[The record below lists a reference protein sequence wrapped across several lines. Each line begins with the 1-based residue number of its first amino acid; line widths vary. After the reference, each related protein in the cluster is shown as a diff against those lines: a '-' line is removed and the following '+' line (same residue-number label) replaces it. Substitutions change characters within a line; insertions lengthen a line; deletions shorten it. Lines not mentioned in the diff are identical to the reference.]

1 MNKVKIA
8 MVGAGGFAR
17 TYLITLWNMID
28 SEDYELMGIID
39 PYVSASTVYKE
50 ILERNIPLYNTMDEF
65 YAEHTADLVCIASPV
80 QFHKEQILNA
90 FAHGSHVL
98 CEKPL
103 TVYAQD
109 VAELEKASQESGLM
123 LGVGFQWSFSR
134 RNRMLKQ
141 HILEGRYGKVLGIK
155 TCISWMRADQYYRS
169 WHGHLYASDGSLL
182 MDSVI
187 SNAMAHYLHFG
198 LFLLG
203 PTMDTARMP
212 KSVKASLYRAK
223 SIESFD
229 TCSVQCEFE
238 DGLTHNLY
246 LTHAAISSRYLQI
259 QIQFEHA
266 TASILSDDSDG
277 KLLVTLE
284 DGTVL
289 NYDELAQERNVSH
302 EKIDDM
308 IQAVRHPENG
318 VVCHAG
324 TTLPFATV
332 CNSLFAEVPIVDF
345 AKEKVIHTEGEA
357 PGEYIPDLFDQMY
370 ACFEQNK
377 TPYELG
383 YDWAVPD
390 VHYELKTP
398 EEYASMLKEKFL

>member
-1 MNKVKIA
+1 M
-8 MVGAGGFAR
+8 
-17 TYLITLWNMID
+17 
-28 SEDYELMGIID
+28 
-39 PYVSASTVYKE
+39 
-50 ILERNIPLYNTMDEF
+50 
-65 YAEHTADLVCIASPV
+65 
-80 QFHKEQILNA
+80 
-90 FAHGSHVL
+90 

-109 VAELEKASQESGLM
+109 VAELEKASQDSGLM

-134 RNRMLKQ
+134 RNRALKKD
-141 HILEGRYGKVLGIK
+141 ILSGRFGKVLGIK
-155 TCISWMRADQYYRS
+155 TCISWMRADRYYRS
-169 WHGHLYASDGSLL
+169 WHGHLFASDGSLL

-203 PTMDTARMP
+203 PTMDSALMP
-212 KSVKASLYRAK
+212 KSIKASLYRAK
-223 SIESFD
+223 TIESFD
-229 TCSVQCEFE
+229 TCSVQCQF
-238 DGLTHNLY
+238 DNGLTHNLY

-266 TASILSDDSDG
+266 VASVLSDDSNG
-277 KLLVTLE
+277 CLLVTLE

-289 NYDELAQERNVSH
+289 NYDEIYEERNVSQ

-308 IQAVRHPENG
+308 IQAVRSPENG
-318 VVCHAG
+318 VVCHAA

-345 AKEKVIHTEGEA
+345 AKEKVIHTDGEE
-357 PGEYIPDLFDQMY
+357 PGEYVTDLFDQLHE
-370 ACFEQNK
+370 CFVQNK

-390 VHYELKTP
+390 VEYTLKTP
-398 EEYASMLKEKFL
+398 QEYKAILEEKFL